1 VADGVRWS
9 RRTVARCSLDHLEHS
24 GITSGPLFLTKSGKR
39 PSEGNYW
46 RALSLASERARVE
59 VAFYPYLC
67 RHFAASHWLS
77 DGIKPPQVA
86 QWLGNSVSV
95 LHSTYAHVIRG
106 GEERALA
113 MMRAAFGQ

>member
-1 VADGVRWS
+1 M
-9 RRTVARCSLDHLEHS
+9 
-24 GITSGPLFLTKSGKR
+24 
-39 PSEGNYW
+39 
-46 RALSLASERARVE
+46 
-59 VAFYPYLC
+59 AFYPYLC

-95 LHSTYAHVIRG
+95 LHSTYAHAIRG

-113 MMRAAFGQ
+113 MMSAAFGQ